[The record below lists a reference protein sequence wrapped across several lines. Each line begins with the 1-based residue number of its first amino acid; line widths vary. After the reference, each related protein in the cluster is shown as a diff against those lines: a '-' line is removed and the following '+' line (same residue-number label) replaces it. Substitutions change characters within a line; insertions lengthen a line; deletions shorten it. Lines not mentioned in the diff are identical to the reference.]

1 MESPIVQI
9 ILLILVSRFGAILL
23 VFAETVEEIKLG
35 IRSQQKSITALF
47 GLVTLTLAFG
57 D

>member
-9 ILLILVSRFGAILL
+9 ILL

-47 GLVTLTLAFG
+47 GLVTLTL
-57 D
+57 